1 VRKFVSLLAE
11 VGVLS
16 LNTLYNVSGFSL
28 PPIKTDRHHMTEKM
42 LSMAK
47 NDKQTKKKK
56 KLNDR

>member
-1 VRKFVSLLAE
+1 
-11 VGVLS
+11 
-16 LNTLYNVSGFSL
+16 
-28 PPIKTDRHHMTEKM
+28 MTEKM